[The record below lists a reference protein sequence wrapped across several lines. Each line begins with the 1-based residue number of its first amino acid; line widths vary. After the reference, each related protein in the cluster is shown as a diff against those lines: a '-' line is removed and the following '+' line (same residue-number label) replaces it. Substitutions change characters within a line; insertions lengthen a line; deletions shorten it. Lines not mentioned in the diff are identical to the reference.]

1 MKGYLPHGIVKSV
14 VFWLL
19 AVCIAG
25 STIGGILLSWGLIA
39 EATSQRILWTG
50 TILGMGSAGFLL
62 LNSLFGSLGGEIF
75 ANRPTPAHP
84 TVDPAFAD
92 RLKKAKEFREEHGG
106 SKVG

>member
-1 MKGYLPHGIVKSV
+1 MVKSV

-19 AVCIAG
+19 AICIAG

-50 TILGMGSAGFLL
+50 VILGMGSTGFLL

-75 ANRPTPAHP
+75 TNRPP
-84 TVDPAFAD
+84 TTQPTMDPAFTE
-92 RLKKAKEFREEHGG
+92 RLKKAKEFRDEHGG
-106 SKVG
+106 SKAG